1 MTFERKRIGI
11 VCPYGWDTPG
21 GVQAHIADLAT
32 YLISQGHYVSVL
44 APTSDE
50 ENLPDYV
57 VSAGKPISIPYNG
70 AVARILFG
78 PIAFARVRNW
88 IAQGDFDLLHLHEP
102 AIPSIALLACFAAE
116 GPLVGTFHASA
127 KRQKAI
133 FAIGPILEPVIE
145 KLTARIA
152 VSEAARE
159 TLTEHLETDA
169 VVVPNGIYARRL
181 ALGAMNEQ
189 WSGNSIGF
197 IGRFQE
203 PRKGLMVL
211 VDALPAIIK
220 EVPDVR
226 IVVAGPGD
234 SDEFLEGVP
243 SHLRTRFTFLGR
255 ISEEEKADFLH
266 SIGVYV
272 APNTGG
278 ESFGVILAEA
288 LAAGAAVVASDIPA
302 FQALLGNGKYGELF
316 TSEDSA
322 SLASSISQLLK
333 DGQRRNQLKIDGKI
347 YAQYFDWDEVATRIY
362 DVYEMA
368 MVGLGKVTLS
378 SENRGWN
385 KFLGK

>member
-1 MTFERKRIGI
+1 
-11 VCPYGWDTPG
+11 
-21 GVQAHIADLAT
+21 
-32 YLISQGHYVSVL
+32 
-44 APTSDE
+44 
-50 ENLPDYV
+50 
-57 VSAGKPISIPYNG
+57 
-70 AVARILFG
+70 
-78 PIAFARVRNW
+78 
-88 IAQGDFDLLHLHEP
+88 
-102 AIPSIALLACFAAE
+102 
-116 GPLVGTFHASA
+116 
-127 KRQKAI
+127 
-133 FAIGPILEPVIE
+133 
-145 KLTARIA
+145 
-152 VSEAARE
+152 
-159 TLTEHLETDA
+159 
-169 VVVPNGIYARRL
+169 
-181 ALGAMNEQ
+181 MNEQ

-278 ESFGVILAEA
+278 ESFGIILAEA

-322 SLASSISQLLK
+322 SLARSISQLLK